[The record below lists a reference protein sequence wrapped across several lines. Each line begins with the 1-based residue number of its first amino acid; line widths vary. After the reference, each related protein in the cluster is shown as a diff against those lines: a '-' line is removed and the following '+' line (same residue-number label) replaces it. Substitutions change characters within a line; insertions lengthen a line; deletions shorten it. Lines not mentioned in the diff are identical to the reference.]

1 MQEGRTA
8 VQRNYSRLEKWTDG
22 NLTMFSI
29 GGYKII
35 HPRGDS
41 PVHYYRTEVNWL
53 WSSSAE
59 EPLGVLV
66 ELSER
71 VPLQQ

>member
-1 MQEGRTA
+1 MREGRTA
-8 VQRNYSRLEKWTDG
+8 VQRNPSRLEKWTDG
-22 NLTMFSI
+22 NLTIGI

-53 WSSSAE
+53 RSSSAE

-66 ELSER
+66 ELKQR